1 VGFERK
7 RRAGAR
13 SLLFWLTKVVRE
25 EQQLTA
31 SGLQVLTQRRRPHIC
46 CAQSPRANI
55 LAIAECMYET
65 APSHLGSAGP
75 DRCDTL
81 ELVTRGS
88 EV

>member
-1 VGFERK
+1 MTCGLTF
-7 RRAGAR
+7 
-13 SLLFWLTKVVRE
+13 SLDLE

-31 SGLQVLTQRRRPHIC
+31 RGPQISTQRRPPTFRRE
-46 CAQSPRANI
+46 QSPRANI